1 MCPVKAT
8 LRLVKEGGG
17 IDTPAIA
24 GIKARLD
31 NSKEKPRKLN
41 STRSITPVHMMRRNS
56 TSHSKIL
63 QTTFN

>member
-1 MCPVKAT
+1 MHPVKAMP
-8 LRLVKEGGG
+8 RLIEEGGG

-41 STRSITPVHMMRRNS
+41 STRSITPVHMMQCKS
-56 TSHSKIL
+56 TSHSKISP
-63 QTTFN
+63 TTFS